1 MKHFLKNPFLPDS
14 DLKEIIVGAAAEP
27 FINDFNALGIK
38 TIVGDSEKAL
48 QAPVRGHID
57 MSVMSFGSGLY
68 YLSKTQRRIG
78 EWIDFVG
85 GKAVIADENLGYEY
99 PLDVPFNC
107 VIIGTD
113 FICNSK
119 TVSPQILGV
128 AISRNLRII
137 DVKQGYTKCSL
148 CPVRENAVI
157 TDDSGIEKVLLNN
170 GYDVLKVSKGSVR
183 LHGFDYGFIGGCS
196 AMISRDILLFFGNF
210 EMHSDKDRIKAF
222 LQNYG
227 ITPQSLNGDV
237 LTDIGSI
244 IPLAGCHYVM
254 SIPQSDD
261 VMLMYQS
268 TSYHDIAAIR
278 EMLGLSPIEEFKQWL
293 EGYGIWENGHLGKNA
308 GNPRIFL

>member
-14 DLKEIIVGAAAEP
+14 DLKEIIVGAAAGP

-78 EWIDFVG
+78 ERIDSVG
-85 GKAVIADENLGYEY
+85 GKAVIANENLGYEY

-128 AISRNLRII
+128 AISQNLRII

-157 TDDSGIEKVLLNN
+157 TDDSGIEKALL
-170 GYDVLKVSKGSVR
+170 K
-183 LHGFDYGFIGGCS
+183 YG
-196 AMISRDILLFFGNF
+196 SRDILLFLGNF

-227 ITPQSLNGDV
+227 ITPQSLNGDA

-244 IPLAGCHYVM
+244 IPISEQQL
-254 SIPQSDD
+254 
-261 VMLMYQS
+261 
-268 TSYHDIAAIR
+268 
-278 EMLGLSPIEEFKQWL
+278 
-293 EGYGIWENGHLGKNA
+293 
-308 GNPRIFL
+308 

>member
-14 DLKEIIVGAAAEP
+14 NLEEVIVGAAAEP
-27 FINDFNALGIK
+27 LINDFNALGIK
-38 TIVGDSEKAL
+38 AIVGDSEKAL

-57 MSVMSFGSGLY
+57 MSVSSFGNGLY

-78 EWIDFVG
+78 ELIDSVG
-85 GKAVIADENLGYEY
+85 GKAVIADDNLGYGY

-107 VIIGTD
+107 VVIGND
-113 FICNSK
+113 FICNRK
-119 TVSPQILGV
+119 TVSPQVLSV

-157 TDDSGIEKVLLNN
+157 TDDSGIEKALLKY
-170 GYDVLKVSKGSVR
+170 GYDVLKVNKGSVR
-183 LHGFDYGFIGGCS
+183 LLGFDYGFIGGCS

-227 ITPQSLNGDV
+227 IMPQSLNGDD

-244 IPLAGCHYVM
+244 IPL
-254 SIPQSDD
+254 SEQQ
-261 VMLMYQS
+261 L
-268 TSYHDIAAIR
+268 
-278 EMLGLSPIEEFKQWL
+278 
-293 EGYGIWENGHLGKNA
+293 
-308 GNPRIFL
+308 

>member
-78 EWIDFVG
+78 EWIDSVG
-85 GKAVIADENLGYEY
+85 GKAVIDDENLGYEY

-157 TDDSGIEKVLLNN
+157 TDDSGIEKALLKY

-183 LHGFDYGFIGGCS
+183 LNGFDYGFIGGCS
-196 AMISRDILLFFGNF
+196 AMISRDILLFLGNF

-222 LQNYG
+222 CK
-227 ITPQSLNGDV
+227 T
-237 LTDIGSI
+237 T
-244 IPLAGCHYVM
+244 
-254 SIPQSDD
+254 
-261 VMLMYQS
+261 
-268 TSYHDIAAIR
+268 
-278 EMLGLSPIEEFKQWL
+278 E
-293 EGYGIWENGHLGKNA
+293 
-308 GNPRIFL
+308 

>member
-78 EWIDFVG
+78 ERIDSVG

-183 LHGFDYGFIGGCS
+183 LNGFDYGFIGGCS
-196 AMISRDILLFFGNF
+196 AMISRDILLFLGNF
-210 EMHSDKDRIKAF
+210 EIHSDKDRIKAF

-227 ITPQSLNGDV
+227 ITPQSLNGDD

-244 IPLAGCHYVM
+244 IPL
-254 SIPQSDD
+254 SEQQ
-261 VMLMYQS
+261 L
-268 TSYHDIAAIR
+268 
-278 EMLGLSPIEEFKQWL
+278 
-293 EGYGIWENGHLGKNA
+293 
-308 GNPRIFL
+308 

>member
-1 MKHFLKNPFLPDS
+1 MGLVTDPYFFRLDFIRKLAAQYARKACSIGYDRQVVSHA
-14 DLKEIIVGAAAEP
+14 IGGAG
-27 FINDFNALGIK
+27 FVQVL
-38 TIVGDSEKAL
+38 
-48 QAPVRGHID
+48 
-57 MSVMSFGSGLY
+57 
-68 YLSKTQRRIG
+68 RR
-78 EWIDFVG
+78 

-183 LHGFDYGFIGGCS
+183 LNGFDYGFIGGCS
-196 AMISRDILLFFGNF
+196 AMISRDILLFLGNF
-210 EMHSDKDRIKAF
+210 EIHSDKDRIKAF

-227 ITPQSLNGDV
+227 ITPQSLNGDD

-244 IPLAGCHYVM
+244 IPL
-254 SIPQSDD
+254 SEQQ
-261 VMLMYQS
+261 L
-268 TSYHDIAAIR
+268 
-278 EMLGLSPIEEFKQWL
+278 
-293 EGYGIWENGHLGKNA
+293 
-308 GNPRIFL
+308 